1 MRVLAFF
8 LAALMTTAAT
18 NGAEAAKDTLVVGM
32 RLEPAP
38 GLDPTTGA
46 AAAISQIT
54 LYNIFEGLTRIT
66 ESGEVEPGL
75 ATSWRVSDDLKTFAF
90 TLRRGVKF
98 ADGTDFDAADVKFTF
113 ERNALPGSTNKRKRY
128 FTNIKRIDASD
139 PFEVVI
145 ELERPS
151 PVFLFNM
158 GESTSV
164 IVAPESAARNV
175 THPVGTGPYRFERW
189 VKGDSVALIKNPL
202 YRDAGSVRIA
212 RVVFKFVA
220 DPSAQVAA
228 LLAGDV
234 DLFPILGAPESLAR
248 FKDDPRFVVLE
259 GTTEGET
266 ILAINNRRKPLD
278 DIRVRRAIA
287 HAIDRQP
294 IIDGAMF
301 GHGTP
306 IGTHFAPHHP
316 AYVDLTARYP
326 HDPER
331 ARTLL
336 AEAGYAGGLTVSLKL
351 PPPTYAR
358 RGGEIIAS
366 QLAKVGIR
374 ASIEPLEWAQW
385 LDVVFKQKNYDLSI
399 VSHVEPLD
407 IGIYADPDY
416 YFQYDGSE
424 FRNLISRADS
434 TADVA
439 ERNRYLEQAQRRLT
453 EDAVNGFLF
462 QLAKTQVFRRGLRG
476 VWRNSPIFVNDVAAM
491 WWEE

>member
-8 LAALMTTAAT
+8 LAALMTLAALT
-18 NGAEAAKDTLVVGM
+18 GTGAAKDTLNVGM

-54 LYNIFEGLTRIT
+54 LYNVFEGLTRIT

-75 ATSWRVSDDLKTFAF
+75 ATSWRVSDDLKRFTF

-113 ERNALPGSTNKRKRY
+113 ERNAKPASTNKRKRY
-128 FTNIKRIDASD
+128 FTNMTRIDASD
-139 PFEVVI
+139 PYEVVI
-145 ELERPS
+145 ELEKPS

-158 GESTSV
+158 GESMSV
-164 IVAPESAARNV
+164 IVGPESAERNV

-189 VKGDSVALIKNPL
+189 VKGDSVALAKNPL

-212 RVVFKFVA
+212 QVVFKFVG

-228 LLAGDV
+228 LLAGDI
-234 DLFPILGAPESLAR
+234 DLFPILGAPESLVR

-287 HAIDRQP
+287 HAIERQP

-316 AYVDLTARYP
+316 AYVDLRARYP
-326 HDPER
+326 HDEER
-331 ARTLL
+331 ARALL
-336 AEAGYAGGLTVSLKL
+336 AEAGYPGGLTVSLKL

-374 ASIEPLEWAQW
+374 ATIEPLEWAQW

-416 YFQYDGSE
+416 YFQYDSAE
-424 FRNLISRADS
+424 FRDLIARADS
-434 TADVA
+434 TADPA
-439 ERNRYLEQAQRRLT
+439 ERNRYLQMAQRRLS

-462 QLAKTQVFRRGLRG
+462 QLAKTQVFRRGLKG
-476 VWRNSPIFVNDVAAM
+476 VWRNSPIFVNDIAAM